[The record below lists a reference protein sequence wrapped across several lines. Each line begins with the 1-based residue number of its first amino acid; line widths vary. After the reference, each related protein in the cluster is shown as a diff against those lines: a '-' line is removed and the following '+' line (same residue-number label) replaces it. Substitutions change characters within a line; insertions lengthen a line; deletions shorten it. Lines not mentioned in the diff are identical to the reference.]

1 MSAIQKRD
9 PIKKK
14 ITKIIIFEKKSEQS
28 QQQKEHV
35 NAKKKNI
42 NSKNIV
48 SFFNVAEIVCILK
61 TIFTTFSTFITA
73 SIITSGI
80 AAARLDKIQ
89 SIIAASCFALKNS

>member
-1 MSAIQKRD
+1 MSAVQKRD

-35 NAKKKNI
+35 NAKNINIKNI
-42 NSKNIV
+42 A

-61 TIFTTFSTFITA
+61 TIS
-73 SIITSGI
+73 SHS
-80 AAARLDKIQ
+80 
-89 SIIAASCFALKNS
+89 ALSLQLL